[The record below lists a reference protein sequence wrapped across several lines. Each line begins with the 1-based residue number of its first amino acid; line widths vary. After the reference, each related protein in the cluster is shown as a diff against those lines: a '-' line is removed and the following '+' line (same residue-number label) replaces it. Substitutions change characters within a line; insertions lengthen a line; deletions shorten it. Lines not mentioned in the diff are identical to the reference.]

1 MRLMLVEDAAESRV
15 ELNAARRPLYQHV
28 RIREVKQGAGIV
40 ENRNAVRL
48 HSVVANIVENI
59 AYWKCISSLIKRLA

>member
-1 MRLMLVEDAAESRV
+1 MLVEDAAESRV

-28 RIREVKQGAGIV
+28 RIREVKQGAGVV

-59 AYWKCISSLIKRLA
+59 AYWKCISSLVKRLA